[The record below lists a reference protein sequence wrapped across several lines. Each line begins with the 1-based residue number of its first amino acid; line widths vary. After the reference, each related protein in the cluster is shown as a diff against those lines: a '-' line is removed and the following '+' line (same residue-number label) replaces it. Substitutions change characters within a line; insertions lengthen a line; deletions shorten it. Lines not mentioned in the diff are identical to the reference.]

1 MQTEQEV
8 GDDLSVCVLKLIA
21 EVSILPNFAARSLVK
36 VEI

>member
-8 GDDLSVCVLKLIA
+8 GDELSVCVLKLIT